1 MQKISFKA
9 PEYQSDGSF
18 QDVDY
23 RFEGDEKAGWTIYRN
38 GEKQMELGAGYTPVK
53 SLYCGVCSTDLARRF
68 LPYPLPQIIGHEV
81 VGLKDNKPVVV
92 EINASPL
99 ARHIETKDPFSLNG
113 LHTHSPERIT
123 LGIDRLPGGFAP
135 WLLAPV
141 DAIVEV
147 PREVSALA
155 ASLTEPFA
163 ASLQGVDAT
172 PIQNG
177 DRVAVLGP
185 RRLGMLI
192 LAALAGFRKERKMDF
207 KITALIRHDSLR
219 DLCLKMGADEVVDTR
234 QPIADSTYDVVFDT
248 TGKQEGFAEALRIA
262 KRAVSLKSTN
272 GQETLGL
279 KHLTD
284 LVVDEM
290 AILPYSPDLLDYK
303 WPDEPARQNVNVYV
317 AAGVPE
323 SIVDE
328 LKARDAKAGQKRIY
342 HRGNPVEIAQKIRGG
357 MQIEGSL
364 VPRFD
369 LAIASSL
376 AEMDEIIR
384 PLAGV
389 EFSILRPRGAILFTG
404 RPDSVFT
411 KALADKHV
419 EVRSSRCGDFH
430 RTMKLLKEQ
439 PEIAKT
445 FEEEMITHRFDLG
458 HIREAFD
465 TAADSNKSVKVIV
478 EAGEG

>member
-1 MQKISFKA
+1 METISFKA

-18 QDVDY
+18 QEIEY
-23 RFEGDEKAGWTIYRN
+23 RFEGDEKSGWTIFRN
-38 GEKQMELGAGYTPVK
+38 GQKQMELGEGYTAVK

-81 VGLKDNKPVVV
+81 VGIKDNKPVVI

-99 ARHIETKDPFSLNG
+99 ARHIETKDPFSLHG

-135 WLLAPV
+135 WILAPV

-147 PREVSALA
+147 PKQVSALA

-172 PIQNG
+172 PIKNG
-177 DRVAVLGP
+177 DSVAVLGP

-192 LAALAGFRKERKMDF
+192 IAALAGYRKERKLNF
-207 KITALIRHDSLR
+207 KITALIRHENLR
-219 DLCLKMGADEVVDTR
+219 ALCLKMGANEVVDTR
-234 QPIADSTYDVVFDT
+234 NPIPDSTYDVVFDT
-248 TGKQEGFAEALRIA
+248 TGKQEGFAEALRMA
-262 KRAVSLKSTN
+262 RRSVSLKSTN

-290 AILPYSPDLLDYK
+290 AILPYNVNQLEYT
-303 WPDEPARQNVNVYV
+303 WPDEGPRSNVNIYV
-317 AAGVPE
+317 APGVPE
-323 SIVDE
+323 TIVSEMKEKDAATG
-328 LKARDAKAGQKRIY
+328 KKRTYHRVDAKETA
-342 HRGNPVEIAQKIRGG
+342 VKIRAG
-357 MQIEGSL
+357 MQLEGSI

-376 AEMDEIIR
+376 AEMDQIIR
-384 PLAGV
+384 PLEGI

-404 RPDSVFT
+404 SST
-411 KALADKHV
+411 SALTDALNQKSM
-419 EVRSSRCGDFH
+419 EIRTSRCGDFH
-430 RTMKLLKEQ
+430 RTMKLLSEQ
-439 PEIAKT
+439 PEIAAT
-445 FEEEMITHRFDLG
+445 FEKDMITHKYKLDS
-458 HIREAFD
+458 IRTAFE

-478 EAGEG
+478 EAS